1 MFVSTKWFFSML
13 NRHMCSGRPVVA
25 DCMRTNW
32 SGVCVPSPS
41 GSSALAYSSPAFF
54 IICSRSVMGIS
65 RSTSR
70 ARWAWRMSRST
81 RPALAR
87 LTSASTSPVSK
98 WTTLSIS
105 RLLYGSPQRR
115 TGMWIMAMSPS

>member
-1 MFVSTKWFFSML
+1 MLFSTKWFFSML

-54 IICSRSVMGIS
+54 TIFEQV
-65 RSTSR
+65 
-70 ARWAWRMSRST
+70 A
-81 RPALAR
+81 
-87 LTSASTSPVSK
+87 
-98 WTTLSIS
+98 
-105 RLLYGSPQRR
+105 
-115 TGMWIMAMSPS
+115 

>member
-1 MFVSTKWFFSML
+1 ML

-54 IICSRSVMGIS
+54 DHLQQVADGDL
-65 RSTSR
+65 
-70 ARWAWRMSRST
+70 AEHVAGALGVAHVALDQAGVG
-81 RPALAR
+81 PADLGQRLAGGEVDDLVDLQALVR
-87 LTSASTSPVSK
+87 FAPAGDRECATSASPFTS
-98 WTTLSIS
+98 
-105 RLLYGSPQRR
+105 
-115 TGMWIMAMSPS
+115 